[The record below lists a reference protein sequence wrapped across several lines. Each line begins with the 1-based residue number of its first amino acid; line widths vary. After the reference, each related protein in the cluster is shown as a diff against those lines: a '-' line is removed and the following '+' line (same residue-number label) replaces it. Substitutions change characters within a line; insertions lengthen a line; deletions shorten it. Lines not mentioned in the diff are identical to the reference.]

1 MSLIVHPVLALDLK
15 SISDEGEFEGVAA
28 AFGNVD
34 QGRDIIVKG
43 AFAKSIQARPA
54 GKVKMLFQHRPDEP
68 IGVWTSLIETS
79 KGLIAKGKL
88 ILESARARE
97 VHALMKAG
105 AMDGLSV
112 GYRTLKDEYD
122 RVKGIR
128 RLLQL
133 DLREISIV
141 TFPMNESA
149 AVTAVKNADAARIVA
164 ALRKATAALH
174 T

>member
-1 MSLIVHPVLALDLK
+1 MTISVHPALELDLK
-15 SISDEGEFEGVAA
+15 AINDAGEFEGVAA
-28 AFGNVD
+28 SFGTVD

-43 AFAKSIQARPA
+43 AFTKSITARPA
-54 GKVKMLFQHRPDEP
+54 PKVKMLYQHRTDQP
-68 IGVWTSLIETS
+68 IGVWTSLSETS
-79 KGLIAKGKL
+79 KGLMAKGKL
-88 ILESARARE
+88 ILESALARE

-105 AMDGLSV
+105 AIDGLSI
-112 GYRTLKDEYD
+112 GYRMLKDEID

-128 RLLQL
+128 KLLEV

-164 ALRKATAALH
+164 ALRKATAALRA
-174 T
+174 

>member
-1 MSLIVHPVLALDLK
+1 MSDMIVHPALELDLK
-15 SISDEGEFEGVAA
+15 SVNDAGEFEGVAA

-43 AFAKSIQARPA
+43 AFAKSIASRPA
-54 GKVKMLFQHRPDEP
+54 PKVKMLYQHRPDQP
-68 IGVWTSLIETS
+68 IGVWTSLAETS
-79 KGLIAKGKL
+79 KGLMAKGRL
-88 ILESARARE
+88 ILESALGRE

-105 AMDGLSV
+105 AIDGLSV

-122 RVKGIR
+122 RVKSVR
-128 RLLQL
+128 KLLEL

-149 AVTAVKNADAARIVA
+149 AVTAVKNSDAARIVA
-164 ALRKATAALH
+164 ALRKATATLR
-174 T
+174 